1 VQGASKS
8 SAGALAHYKAG
19 SAEKKG
25 SGNML
30 PRWSDSDRGER
41 SRTFKVDCL
50 LLLALSIVIVG
61 LWIPR
66 STGPL
71 DLRWDGAVYY
81 VLGTSIAEGKG
92 YRLLHEPGEIE
103 AILYPPLLPLLAAV
117 PQTVLGTRDP
127 VIVGRWLKL
136 FFFCF
141 HASLVLATYFML
153 RIFVPRWLAF
163 WGALALLLNVQV
175 IFHSNLFFAEIPFGL
190 ATVLFVLCNRRSSNR
205 VHETLAAVFAV
216 TAFLLRTAG
225 VALLAAWVA
234 ESLAQKQFKRAAV
247 RLLISAIPVLCW
259 SAYVWQVERSPSYVT
274 PAYPYQ
280 RAPYLNYN
288 VSYAT
293 NFSLV
298 DAYSPGSSNA
308 SARQLAQRFWQ
319 NSLGMGVTLG
329 EAVSDSRGFWRHR
342 LTFRGQRFP
351 FSKMV
356 LPRLFY
362 IPLILLGGLCLGGMV
377 VLIRRG
383 EVFIPVYVLATVML
397 LCATPW
403 PEQFRRYLVPV
414 APFLLASLFSCVLGI
429 GNWLRM
435 SRRKLVRKCAPVALL
450 IVLAL
455 IFDAELNSLHAMYR
469 YHLDRVRSETYNGS
483 LVDYRLFY
491 YSSASKSLDDGL
503 DWLQQR
509 AKPGDVMA
517 TSMPH
522 WAYLRKGLKAVR
534 PPLESNRE
542 RTQALLD
549 SVPVAYIV
557 LSPKSDG
564 KAVNNY
570 ILPFVQGNS
579 QAWKCVYVD
588 EERLVLIY
596 ERVRS
601 EDEDKGKQ

>member
-1 VQGASKS
+1 LIDRKS
-8 SAGALAHYKAG
+8 RPDPLQT
-19 SAEKKG
+19 
-25 SGNML
+25 
-30 PRWSDSDRGER
+30 RR
-41 SRTFKVDCL
+41 SQTFKADRL

-66 STGPL
+66 WAGPL

-103 AILYPPLLPLLAAV
+103 AIQYPPLLPLLAAV
-117 PQTVLGTRDP
+117 PQTVLGTSDP

-141 HASLVLATYFML
+141 HASLVFATYFML
-153 RIFVPRWLAF
+153 KMFVPRWLAF

-175 IFHSNLFFAEIPFGL
+175 TFHSNLFFAEMPFGL

-216 TAFLLRTAG
+216 TAFSLRAAG
-225 VALLAAWVA
+225 VALFAAWVA

-259 SAYVWQVERSPSYVT
+259 NAYVWHVERSPSYMT
-274 PAYPYQ
+274 PAYAYQ

-293 NFSLV
+293 NLSLV
-298 DAYSPGSSNA
+298 DAYSPGSGNA

-319 NSLGMGVTLG
+319 NFLGMGVTLG
-329 EAVSDSRGFWRHR
+329 EAVSDSRGFWRYQ

-351 FSKMV
+351 FLKRS
-356 LPRLFY
+356 PPWLFY
-362 IPLILLGGLCLGGMV
+362 IPLILLGGLTLGGMV
-377 VLIRRG
+377 VFIRRG
-383 EVFIPVYVLATVML
+383 EVFMPVYILTSLML

-403 PEQFRRYLVPV
+403 PEQFPRYLVPV
-414 APFLLASLFSCVLGI
+414 APFLLASLFSCVLSV

-435 SRRKLVRKCAPVALL
+435 SRPELVRKCAPIALL

-455 IFDAELNSLHAMYR
+455 IFDAELNSLRAMYR
-469 YHLDRVRSETYNGS
+469 YHLDRVTSETYDGKF
-483 LVDYRLFY
+483 VDYRLFY
-491 YSSASKSLDDGL
+491 YSPASKSLDDGL
-503 DWLQQR
+503 DWLKQR
-509 AKPGDVMA
+509 AKPADVVA

-557 LSPKSDG
+557 LSPENDG
-564 KAVNNY
+564 KAINNY
-570 ILPFVQGNS
+570 VLPFVQGNP
-579 QAWKCVYVD
+579 QAWKCVYGD
-588 EERLVLIY
+588 EERLVRIY

-601 EDEDKGKQ
+601 EDGDKGTQ